1 MALPAN
7 VAALMGLIMLWN
19 GQFQGTMAPTTP
31 TGMNSTRAD
40 L

>member
-1 MALPAN
+1 MALPDMT
-7 VAALMGLIMLWN
+7 AALMGLMMLWK

-31 TGMNSTRAD
+31 TGTHSTRAD